1 MSKRYPRSIPAPR
14 SVFQG
19 RNSFQSARKLLVAI
33 QATHIA
39 TLAMNGQCGHFYDAT
54 GLSHGIMPLMA
65 QLASLYS
72 QLTNS
77 KAGASSHVS
86 SASARLRTSLNRL
99 LDVPTSEV
107 PSSTRMDRD
116 LHAPIPQK
124 AISSPSKFYIFST
137 LSRRAGTL
145 DFKSQGGVQPSYTST
160 HLNHHL
166 SSFYKLPT
174 CRFPCAFASQAFSWP
189 ISYPTRMVLYIP
201 YSYQFLL
208 YSTEETIKEF
218 AFLKICHP
226 NQSPATYFISS
237 HAPCTRTSLYH
248 LGHPYHSIRSQITL
262 QDVSYGPRNL
272 LTGQCLTSVSYQWS
286 GFGRTIQAWGSA
298 IES

>member
-19 RNSFQSARKLLVAI
+19 RNSAQSARRLLVAI

-54 GLSHGIMPLMA
+54 GLSHGIVPLMA

-86 SASARLRTSLNRL
+86 SASTRLRTSLNRL

-107 PSSTRMDRD
+107 PPSTRMDRD
-116 LHAPIPQK
+116 LHAPIPHK

-137 LSRRAGTL
+137 ISRRAGTL

-174 CRFPCAFASQAFSWP
+174 CRFPCAFCQPSIFLAHFLSNQDGTIHPLFLP
-189 ISYPTRMVLYIP
+189 ISSLFYRRNHQGIRIPQDLPPKSITCHLFHFQPCPLHQDLPIPPRASLPLYTLP
-201 YSYQFLL
+201 NNSPGRLL
-208 YSTEETIKEF
+208 
-218 AFLKICHP
+218 
-226 NQSPATYFISS
+226 
-237 HAPCTRTSLYH
+237 
-248 LGHPYHSIRSQITL
+248 
-262 QDVSYGPRNL
+262 
-272 LTGQCLTSVSYQWS
+272 WS
-286 GFGRTIQAWGSA
+286 
-298 IES
+298 